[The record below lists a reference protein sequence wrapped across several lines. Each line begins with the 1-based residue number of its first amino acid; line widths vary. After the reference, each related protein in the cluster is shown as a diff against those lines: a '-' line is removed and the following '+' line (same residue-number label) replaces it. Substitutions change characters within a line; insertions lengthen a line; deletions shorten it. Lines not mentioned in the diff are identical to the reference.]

1 MGDVL
6 LVEAWRCDVCRNVIV
21 VPYDDAQRTE
31 TGVVC
36 SECCRR
42 LVERSRRAKEVE
54 CRSNG

>member
-6 LVEAWRCDVCRNVIV
+6 LEEACRCDVCRNVIV
-21 VPYDDAQRTE
+21 GYDDDAQRTE

-42 LVERSRRAKEVE
+42 LVERSRRAKEA
-54 CRSNG
+54 